1 MEGMDLKLF
10 FNNIILNK
18 IYNYY
23 NSAEIFAE
31 KWKNIIY

>member
-1 MEGMDLKLF
+1 MDLQLF

-18 IYNYY
+18 IYIYY

-31 KWKNIIY
+31 KWKNITEY